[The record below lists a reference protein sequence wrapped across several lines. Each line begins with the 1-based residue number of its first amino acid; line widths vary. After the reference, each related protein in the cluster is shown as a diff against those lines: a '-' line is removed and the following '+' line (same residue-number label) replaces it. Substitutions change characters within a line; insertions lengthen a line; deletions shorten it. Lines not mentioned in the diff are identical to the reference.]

1 MNKYFSS
8 RSISFVGCFLASL
21 GVGLCFTATSV
32 LQIILYIGIIQ
43 GFGIGLTYVQNNAII
58 NQYFIKYRATA
69 NGISLSGGTI
79 GSFALSYLVELCLKY
94 YTLQEIFLILSAVIL
109 STLPICVLMK
119 PFQGVSQNILK
130 ELNSSRNF
138 SPEVLSVEALEEEN
152 GEYSEKIISEYP
164 KKIIEYSEKT
174 IPEYSEKCFEEKSTG
189 ISVLPIPEYSNQG
202 FTITECSQRR
212 KLTMSELAEIESVR
226 KVAEY
231 QRRLSQLTPRD
242 RVIVAKDERKRI
254 KENNEQVMKVAPIY
268 LKSYKKFSNGLILT
282 GSNSIMVPV
291 NSNLSN
297 NNGFIRRQSLVS
309 TIQKTVVDITKNF
322 ERRVSS
328 GCSHLNQTAKCR
340 NKDKTPNNQANAIK
354 SNCNQ
359 VKVPNGKTVPNQE
372 AKVLNQSEAEYHHDR
387 RLSRSYTVN
396 SRTAVLD
403 SSDSESNISSSP
415 MHAQYSYQDSH
426 EEKESV
432 KKLVMNILKNRMFI
446 LICLTHMAYFW
457 SSITYTMII
466 VDFSLDRGIRIS
478 HSVHLLNSFAAGDL
492 IGRLASGWF
501 MDNSIFPLQFLALF
515 STTGIGIL
523 LSVTTLA
530 NNYYFFL
537 IISAI
542 LGLLSGTI
550 NILLNVLFCKYV
562 GSDKAALAFGLSA
575 FFCGLCTL
583 GRPLVVGHFRDQI
596 GGSYD
601 GLFITLGI
609 ITILIG
615 SLWLFE
621 SCIKGRSFDEEEEEP
636 KTVSDEISYVEK
648 V

>member
-8 RSISFVGCFLASL
+8 RSISFVGCFLAAL
-21 GVGLCFTATSV
+21 GVGLCYTATSV

-43 GFGIGLTYVQNNAII
+43 GFGIGLTYVQNNAIT

-109 STLPICVLMK
+109 STLPICTLMK

-138 SPEVLSVEALEEEN
+138 SPEVLSVEALEEE
-152 GEYSEKIISEYP
+152 SSEYP
-164 KKIIEYSEKT
+164 NKIIEYSEKLT
-174 IPEYSEKCFEEKSTG
+174 PEYSEKCFEEKSTG
-189 ISVLPIPEYSNQG
+189 ISVLPLPEYSNQG
-202 FTITECSQRR
+202 FTITECSLRR
-212 KLTMSELAEIESVR
+212 KLTMSEVAEIEAVR

-231 QRRLSQLTPRD
+231 QRRLSELTPGD
-242 RVIVAKDERKRI
+242 RAIIAKDERKRI

-297 NNGFIRRQSLVS
+297 NNGFIRRQSLAS

-328 GCSHLNQTAKCR
+328 GCSHLNQPAKYR
-340 NKDKTPNNQANAIK
+340 NKDKIPHNQKNNIR

-372 AKVLNQSEAEYHHDR
+372 PKVVNQSEAKYHHDR

-403 SSDSESNISSSP
+403 FSDSESNISSTP
-415 MHAQYSYQDSH
+415 THAQYSYQDSY

-432 KKLVMNILKNRMFI
+432 KKLVMNILRNRMFI

-466 VDFSLDRGIRIS
+466 VDFSLDKGISIS
-478 HSVHLLNSFAAGDL
+478 QSVNLLNSFAAGDL

-601 GLFITLGI
+601 GLFVTLGI

-621 SCIKGRSFDEEEEEP
+621 SCIKGRSSDEEEEEP